1 MKLLKKILCGLLSA
15 TMLITSAAIPV
26 MAENDIQVKLD
37 GKTLSFD
44 VPPQIINDRTMVPLR
59 AIFEALGAT
68 VDWNQETKTVT
79 STKGDTTIK
88 LTIDSNTMYVN
99 DNTVTLD
106 SPACV
111 VDDRTLVPVR
121 AISEAYDT
129 VVNWYGDT
137 RTVVITSSVC
147 YDAMKKIKDK
157 VIKNGKYDS
166 ATGEYSVFSYD
177 TNTASIEKSKFVG
190 ATISYKPADDCIT
203 IHYNANIEYI
213 KSDKKPDKNHIIL
226 HIYPSYATVFYNDD
240 VENKQ
245 YGGYID
251 KKTQEIIH
259 TDGITNAADAI
270 LPDLDIRM
278 ALTRLDSHMN
288 MFMDLGVTL
297 ADLGIVEPDNNDEF
311 IQTPANKPTTK
322 SSYESLKDKIVSSG
336 VKTKNGLGED
346 MYKFTMDT
354 SYLETNLELDPY
366 LAYFPE
372 RGEITI
378 GLSTLDDN
386 PSYSIVDTLYITIS
400 ETEEPTLKFASSYNN
415 SKTLSIFR
423 IEGFYSKDT
432 HKFIQT
438 EARSGKGED
447 TLTETEENH
456 FMSNLKVLE
465 NFYDLVDIDV
475 TLKDLGIE
483 IDK

>member
-1 MKLLKKILCGLLSA
+1 MKLLRKILCGILSA
-15 TMLITSAAIPV
+15 TMLITSAAIPA
-26 MAENDIQVKLD
+26 MADEDIKVTLD
-37 GKTLSFD
+37 GKALSFD

-59 AIFEALGAT
+59 AIFEALGAS

-99 DNTVTLD
+99 NNTVTLD
-106 SPACV
+106 TPACV
-111 VDDRTLVPVR
+111 INDRTLVPVR

-137 RTVVITSSVC
+137 KTVVITSSVC
-147 YDAMKKIKDK
+147 YDAMKIVKDK
-157 VIKNGKYDS
+157 VMKDGEYDS
-166 ATGEYSVFSYD
+166 KTGEYSIFSYD
-177 TNTASIEKSKFVG
+177 RNNASIEKSRFVG
-190 ATISYKPADDCIT
+190 VTVSYKPEEDCIT
-203 IHYNANIEYI
+203 IHYNADIEY
-213 KSDKKPDKNHIIL
+213 KKADKEDEKNHIIL

-240 VENKQ
+240 IEKKQ

-251 KKTQEIIH
+251 KKTQEILH
-259 TDGITNAADAI
+259 TDGIINAADAI
-270 LPDLDIRM
+270 TADLDIEF
-278 ALTRLDSHMN
+278 ALIGLDSHIN
-288 MFMDLGVTL
+288 RFMDLGVSL
-297 ADLGIVEPDNNDEF
+297 ADLGILEANENSVDEF
-311 IQTPANKPTTK
+311 ITNSSIAK
-322 SSYESLKDKIVSSG
+322 SSYEKLKDKIISSG
-336 VKTKNGLGED
+336 IKDKTRLGED
-346 MYKFTMDT
+346 TYRLNIDT
-354 SYLETNLELDPY
+354 SYLETNLELDSY

-400 ETEEPTLKFASSYNN
+400 ETEEPTLKFTSSYNN

-423 IEGFYSKDT
+423 IEGYYSKDT

-447 TLTETEENH
+447 TLTETEEKH
-456 FMSNLKVLE
+456 FMSNLKVLV
-465 NFYDLVDIDV
+465 NFYDLVDTDV